1 MLNLIFK
8 LMNFLEIRLRFIMK
22 NIKGNLILVLVLDY
36 VDQHYQVDSLILVF
50 HLFAHHLVNDDLKP

>member
-1 MLNLIFK
+1 
-8 LMNFLEIRLRFIMK
+8 MK